1 MGPSPFSVPVPIG
14 VPLICPL
21 LLSFDYGL
29 SPLDAVVAFR
39 RRPLQTPLW
48 SLVSVPLGVSLV
60 SVPLGVSRPSW
71 CVPPAPFSVPFNW
84 TRAFPNA
91 FYSGTEPR
99 DSLQPSRRT
108 LE

>member
-1 MGPSPFSVPVPIG
+1 MV
-14 VPLICPL
+14 CPL
-21 LLSFDYGL
+21 STPSSAPFRRRRL

-48 SLVSVPLGVSLV
+48 SLVSVPIGVSLV
-60 SVPLGVSRPSW
+60 SVPLGVSVRPSW